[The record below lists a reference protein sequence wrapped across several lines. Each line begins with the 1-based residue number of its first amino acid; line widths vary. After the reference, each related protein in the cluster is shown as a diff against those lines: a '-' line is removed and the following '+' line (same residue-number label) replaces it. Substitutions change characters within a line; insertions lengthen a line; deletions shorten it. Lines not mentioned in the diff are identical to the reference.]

1 MPNLLPPKEKK
12 SLQLEQVKKLA
23 TILGFVTII
32 SLICLV
38 FILLSIKFYILSNV
52 DGQKFLLQEA
62 KKKYQVSDFAEF
74 KDVIDKY
81 NGILPEVLSFY
92 KKEIY
97 FSDMLDVVSQLQRP
111 EGLYF
116 NKIYINGETEDKI
129 KVIISGFSGTR
140 EDLLLFQKRA
150 QEEPKIKN
158 ISFSP
163 ESWINSVNVNFNLNF
178 EY

>member
-62 KKKYQVSDFAEF
+62 KKK
-74 KDVIDKY
+74 
-81 NGILPEVLSFY
+81 
-92 KKEIY
+92 
-97 FSDMLDVVSQLQRP
+97 
-111 EGLYF
+111 
-116 NKIYINGETEDKI
+116 
-129 KVIISGFSGTR
+129 ISS
-140 EDLLLFQKRA
+140 
-150 QEEPKIKN
+150 I
-158 ISFSP
+158 
-163 ESWINSVNVNFNLNF
+163 
-178 EY
+178 